1 MLSQDPN
8 SWIQLIAGS
17 SMRSLYRALIS
28 LLMFALTGCAV
39 NTPIPATATSL
50 PQATSTPAVAPTLT
64 PSPTLQTR
72 YAGPLSQAQRDLL
85 NQVAQGYIA
94 ETPEEAVD
102 VAVRLGYLGS
112 YGTAEMV
119 CGPLSL
125 AILQGSGLVDP
136 DVPLLDFF
144 YLNPR
149 PGQDDW
155 RLKKVF
161 PEESFE
167 KIEIEEPINQI
178 DYTRFPLYAGDFLY
192 LFAGDSGSF
201 EHMLVVSRVD
211 ETGRAYSVTNFPT
224 AEGYMIREVMLYDP
238 NNPGVGQ
245 FYDWTNREF
254 MDIGRTGYGGF
265 WLWRLKSPQN

>member
-1 MLSQDPN
+1 MHLHF
-8 SWIQLIAGS
+8 
-17 SMRSLYRALIS
+17 RALS
-28 LLMFALTGCAV
+28 CLLLLLTLAGCAAG
-39 NTPIPATATSL
+39 TPIPA
-50 PQATSTPAVAPTLT
+50 ATSTSPASTNTPSLAPTLT
-64 PSPTLQTR
+64 PSPTPQPL
-72 YAGPLSQAQRDLL
+72 YAGPLTSAQRELL
-85 NQVAQGYIA
+85 NQVAQSYIA
-94 ETPEEAVD
+94 ETPEEAVE
-102 VAVRLGYLGS
+102 VAVRLGFIGD
-112 YGTAEMV
+112 YGTADMV
-119 CGPLSL
+119 CGPLAL
-125 AILQGSGLVDP
+125 AILQSAGLVNP
-136 DVPLLDFF
+136 DIPLIDFF

-161 PEESFE
+161 SEELFE
-167 KIEIEEPINQI
+167 KIEIETRIDQI
-178 DYTRFPLYAGDFLY
+178 DYTEHPLYPGDFLY

-211 ETGRAYSVTNFPT
+211 EAGRAYSVTNFPT

-238 NNPGVGQ
+238 NNPGTGQ